1 MEPAKK
7 AVLAWSLYDFANSAY
22 ASVIPVLLFPLYYKT
37 VILSNHPKVDLFWGL
52 VSGGS
57 IVLSGLCSPFLGI
70 LADLLKKRRFFF
82 ILTSLIAILGTAS
95 LAFSGSLSPLVATL
109 IFILT
114 NLSFNLALNF
124 YDALLGSV
132 SNKETSG
139 KISSLGYAL
148 GYGGGIIATLLVY
161 PFLKQGVDAPW
172 FWLSFV
178 IVAVFYVLF
187 ALPSFF
193 FVKEREVEHFEK
205 VVHPFKTGL
214 RHIFSVFKEWRSHKQ
229 IWLFLL
235 ASYFLTEG
243 IVTLSF
249 FIALYTQTTLHLSGA
264 QIAIFAIF
272 IQVVAVPATLIFG
285 RFTGNGK
292 YRTVLIGSIFGLLL
306 TTLLLGLAT
315 NLFVLYLAGFVGG
328 LVIGSSQAIARAW
341 YTHMVPAEK
350 RAMFFGFNTFA
361 SKISTT
367 IGPPVFG
374 LISVMTGSQRLAI
387 FFVGIYFIISLVLF
401 LNVKESLC
409 GPVKE
414 SAHPSSQ
421 KH

>member
-7 AVLAWSLYDFANSAY
+7 AMLAWSLYDFANSAY
-22 ASVIPVLLFPLYYKT
+22 ASVIPILLFPLYYKA
-37 VILSNHPKVDLFWGL
+37 VILSDHPQVDLFWGL

-57 IVLSGLCSPFLGI
+57 IVLAGLCSPFLGI

-82 ILTSLIAILGTAS
+82 ILTSILAVLGTAS

-148 GYGGGIIATLLVY
+148 GYLGGIVATLLVY
-161 PFLKQGVDAPW
+161 PFLKQGVEAPW

-178 IVAVFYVLF
+178 IVAVFYLLF

-193 FVKEREVEHFEK
+193 CVKEREVEHFEK
-205 VVHPFKTGL
+205 VVHPFKTGFTHL
-214 RHIFSVFKEWRSHKQ
+214 FSVFKNWRSHRQ

-249 FIALYTQTTLHLSGA
+249 FIALYTQNILHLSGA
-264 QIAIFAIF
+264 QVAIFAIF
-272 IQVVAVPATLIFG
+272 IQVIAVPSTLILG
-285 RFTGNGK
+285 RFTGGGR
-292 YRTVLIGSIFGLLL
+292 YRLVLVVSILSLLL
-306 TTLLLGLAT
+306 AT
-315 NLFVLYLAGFVGG
+315 ILFGFASTMVVLYLAGFAGGVG
-328 LVIGSSQAIARAW
+328 IGSSQAIARSW
-341 YTHMVPAEK
+341 YNHIIPAEK

-361 SKISTT
+361 SKVSAT
-367 IGPPVFG
+367 IGPPLFG
-374 LISVMTGSQRLAI
+374 VISVLTGSQRLAI

-401 LNVKESLC
+401 LKVKETAILSHLRL
-409 GPVKE
+409 
-414 SAHPSSQ
+414 SSQ